1 MARKHRTRINCSSL
15 LVRVRS
21 VALLSML
28 VASTVSGWAQG
39 RLGAG
44 FHLQHEDMAVLE
56 SGEPRADFSCRVIPD
71 KPELGFDLRFHADYR
86 VIVPIKALADAGSR
100 LGVLLR
106 VTPAADIERPVYLG
120 SRFTIPDVSLGAK
133 GEAMLAGGF
142 DIGFGHYQVDWMM
155 RDGRGRVCSSHWE
168 LDARQGHDKRD
179 LPLALEPNMVA
190 QRVEGT
196 FGDEPFVEKAATKP
210 LHLKIL
216 LNLSPVKPR
225 ESFLKPEDAIVLL
238 SILRSIIH
246 EPGVRRFTLVAFNVR
261 EQRIIY
267 RQDNAEKI
275 DFAAI
280 GKAVQAPTA
289 GTVNYH
295 LLQDKQSE
303 THFITK
309 LLTDQLGPQT
319 VSPDAIIIVG
329 PKVTLEKK
337 VPLDPLKQRGATSSP
352 IFYLNYNSNPIDEPF
367 HDTIGSALKAY
378 RGAFSYNIVLP
389 RDLGS
394 AIRDMLFRM
403 GKQPT

>member
-1 MARKHRTRINCSSL
+1 MTRRRCTRANRSSL
-15 LVRVRS
+15 LVRLRS
-21 VALLSML
+21 VGLLSML
-28 VASTVSGWAQG
+28 AASTASGWAQG

-44 FHLQHEDMAVLE
+44 FHLQYEDMAVLE

-86 VIVPIKALADAGSR
+86 VIVPIKALADAGGR
-100 LGVLLR
+100 PLVLMR

-120 SRFTIPDVSLGAK
+120 YRFAIPDVPLGAK

-142 DIGFGHYQVDWMM
+142 DIGLGHYHVDWMM

-168 LDARQGHDKRD
+168 LDARQGRHKRD
-179 LPLALEPNMVA
+179 LPLTLEPNMVA

-196 FGDEPFVEKAATKP
+196 FGEEPLVEKAAAKP
-210 LHLKIL
+210 LHVKIL

-225 ESFLKPEDAIVLL
+225 ESIVKPEDAMVLL
-238 SILRSIIH
+238 SILRSITH
-246 EPGVRRFTLVAFNVR
+246 EPGVSRFTLVAFNVR
-261 EQRIIY
+261 EQKIIY

-275 DFAAI
+275 DFTAI

-289 GTVNYH
+289 GTVNYR

-319 VSPDAIIIVG
+319 ASPDAIIIIG

-337 VPLDPLKQRGATSSP
+337 VPLDPLKERGATSCP

-378 RGAFSYNIVLP
+378 KGALAYNIVLP
-389 RDLGS
+389 RDLGG
-394 AIRDMLFRM
+394 AIRDMLSRI
-403 GKQPT
+403 GKRPT